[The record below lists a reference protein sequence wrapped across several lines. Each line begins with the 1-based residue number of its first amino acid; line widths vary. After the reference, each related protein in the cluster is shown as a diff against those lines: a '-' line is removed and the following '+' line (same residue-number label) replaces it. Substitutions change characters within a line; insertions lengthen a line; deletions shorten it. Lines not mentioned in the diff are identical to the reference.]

1 MYKSLTIAFM
11 ILCSLIFVPST
22 ATQAASSDR
31 CFAETGFCINGR
43 IRAYWELNGGLP
55 VFGFPTSSLQAT
67 NIEGKIFMAQN
78 FERNRLEL
86 HPENNYPYDVLIGRV
101 GALNMM
107 DVFGAETSDVREKI
121 DYNTASYSDG
131 SLLKDSRYCKWFP
144 ETRQFVCGAFLY
156 YWKTHGLQLDG
167 NSNISEAESL
177 ALFGLPLSYNMLW
190 NLEGQKV
197 EVQIFERARF
207 EYHDDK
213 PEPYKVLLGLLGN
226 EFLSQ
231 SGSNTSNTTTTT
243 APDTTTATTTPVKT
257 ATIVVFVQF
266 NIGSAVTK
274 FEVSPAGKNEWAYY
288 VDSSDNISKA
298 ESGEI
303 KGYYVD
309 IYDNNYTV
317 DFRVNGA
324 VVWQNVILKDNRL
337 VIFGYDRGPYI
348 VNYKDNFQ

>member
-1 MYKSLTIAFM
+1 MYKSLAIAFM
-11 ILCSLIFVPST
+11 ILCSLIFAPST
-22 ATQAASSDR
+22 TTHAASGDR

-43 IRAYWELNGGLP
+43 IRAYWERNGGLP

-67 NIEGKIFMAQN
+67 NIEGKTFMAQN

-86 HPENNYPYDVLIGRV
+86 HPENSYPYDVLIGRV

-107 DVFGAETSDVREKI
+107 EVFGAETSDVIEKI
-121 DYNTASYSDG
+121 DYNTASYADG
-131 SLLKDSRYCKWFP
+131 SLLKDSKYCKWFP

-177 ALFGLPLSYNMLW
+177 ALFGLPISYNMLW
-190 NLEGQKV
+190 DIEGRKI

-231 SGSNTSNTTTTT
+231 SGSNSSNTTTTT
-243 APDTTTATTTPVKT
+243 APDTTTTTTTPVET
-257 ATIVVFVQF
+257 ATILVFVQF

-288 VDSSDNISKA
+288 VDSSDNIAKA
-298 ESGEI
+298 KSGEI
-303 KGYYVD
+303 RGYYVD

-317 DFRVNGA
+317 DFRVNDA
-324 VVWQNVILKDNRL
+324 VVWQNVIVKDNRL
-337 VIFGYDRGPYI
+337 IEFGYNRGPY
-348 VNYKDNFQ
+348 VVSYKDNFK